1 MSKGNALWLLGLNV
15 SHMAFSC
22 KKPFLAMFKDK
33 KKSSQL
39 GLSTNAC
46 SVIVRLESMAGRP

>member
-22 KKPFLAMFKDK
+22 KKPFLAMFKEK
-33 KKSSQL
+33 KKRAL
-39 GLSTNAC
+39 KWGLVQA
-46 SVIVRLESMAGRP
+46 LALLL